1 MSHLPIKIT
10 WHGASPRARLLFLLP
25 KGSNN
30 IRTPLHSLIFLIL
43 KMSSRF
49 INNNALSNWLIK
61 IIVFLTLVLVI
72 IFFQVFFFF
81 LFINFEQVLFCIII
95 MHEFSHNVSNIIS
108 TSCDRARTTDSFSI
122 TRSTIP
128 CSFSR
133 LVRRLSSPIRGTGS
147 IVKAMSVALV
157 FVETRRFSCR
167 ESFLRACRESH
178 RPTNGRALLD
188 WMQITVDGVVRQIES
203 GRSDS
208 GAAYGVRVV
217 LLQIGAWLLL
227 TCFFS
232 LWISLFS
239 NDRFKI
245 NGYQFLRSGRVYLWL
260 VIFV

>member
-1 MSHLPIKIT
+1 MTRGL
-10 WHGASPRARLLFLLP
+10 SPCPTFISPPQRIEQHP
-25 KGSNN
+25 YSS
-30 IRTPLHSLIFLIL
+30 SLVNFSIL

-49 INNNALSNWLIK
+49 INNNALSNWSINKNNCISHLRSYYN
-61 IIVFLTLVLVI
+61 FLPS
-72 IFFQVFFFF
+72 FFYRK
-81 LFINFEQVLFCIII
+81 FINFEQVLFCIII